1 MIKIIKSLI
10 VMLICSV
17 LLLPNTD
24 AVETAPRITDREI
37 IESLAELKQGQVNL
51 NRRMDD
57 FNRRFEYIDNR
68 FESIDN
74 RFESIDNRFESIEN
88 RFDSLQNL
96 IVALFGSVM
105 ALIIAL
111 IGYMIWD
118 RKTAQQPLKERI
130 SRLEK
135 DHETIDTHLDMQNPS
150 GPVMER
156 VLAAFRKLAETDEK
170 VAAILRSYSLL

>member
-1 MIKIIKSLI
+1 MIKIIRSLI
-10 VMLICSV
+10 VMLICSA
-17 LLLPNTD
+17 LLMPNTD

-57 FNRRFEYIDNR
+57 FNR
-68 FESIDN
+68 

>member
-10 VMLICSV
+10 VMLICAV

-37 IESLAELKQGQVNL
+37 VESLAELKQGQVNL

-57 FNRRFEYIDNR
+57 FNRRFE
-68 FESIDN
+68 SIDS

-170 VAAILRSYSLL
+170 VAAILKSYSLL